1 MRKAHLKQ
9 LVGTLGLSTA
19 LLLAPGCDPGD
30 GDGTSSVDSSQ
41 KSASSSCDQYAK
53 SGVTDVSTAAQLKT
67 ALSKAKAGTLIQL
80 ANGTYKGNF
89 VASASGSAK
98 LPIALCGSASAVIQ
112 SSGGYGVHLQ
122 GNYWVLAGFTVTGAE
137 KGIVLDG
144 ASNNVLT
151 GLTVT
156 KIEQE
161 GIHFRAASSHNVL
174 KGSHVSYT
182 GQKSPGFGEGVYIGS
197 AESNWSG
204 GPDKSDDNQ
213 VLDNSIDHTGAENID
228 IKEGTT
234 GGLIQGN
241 HFDGT
246 GMSGANYADSW
257 IDVKGNGYTIE
268 DNVGVDSLTDGFQV
282 HVAVKGWG
290 ENNVFHKNSAQVKKP
305 YYGVNVA
312 AGATGDVVG
321 CDNTVSGGGTLAN
334 VACK

>member
-1 MRKAHLKQ
+1 MRKAHLST

-19 LLLAPGCDPGD
+19 LWLAPGCGPAD
-30 GDGTSSVDSSQ
+30 GDDTAAVDSSQ
-41 KSASSSCDQYAK
+41 KSGSSSCDPYAK
-53 SGVTDVSTAAQLKT
+53 SGVTEVSTAAALKT
-67 ALSKAKAGTLIQL
+67 ALAKAKPGMLIQL

-89 VASASGSAK
+89 VASTSGSAK
-98 LPIALCGSASAVIQ
+98 LPIALCGGASAVIQ

-122 GNYWVLAGFTVTGAE
+122 GNYWVLSGFTVTGAE

-161 GIHFRAASSHNVL
+161 GVHFRAASSHNVL
-174 KGSHVSYT
+174 RSSHVSYT

-197 AESNWSG
+197 AESNWKG

-213 VLDNSIDHTGAENID
+213 VIDNTIDHTGAENID

-257 IDVKGNGYTIE
+257 IDVKGNGYTVE
-268 DNVGVDSLTDGFQV
+268 DNVGVASLTDGFQV

-290 ENNVFHKNSAQVKKP
+290 ENNVFHGNSAQVKKP
-305 YYGVNVA
+305 YFGVNVA
-312 AGATGDVVG
+312 ASATGDVVG
-321 CDNTVSGGGTLAN
+321 CDNKVTGGGSLAN